1 MQVLM
6 LVIMVAVTTAVY
18 LASIHV
24 APSQFKFLP
33 EALSALVAAFVI
45 VAGPLDRFRLIATRY
60 WLVFAALAVVMVC
73 GVLANAPAPGVLI
86 GNGRF
91 YLRAIPLFF
100 LPALINFSEAQLRT
114 QLRLLLGISV
124 LQLPFSI
131 HQRYVIYSS
140 FKVSGDDV
148 QGTLMNSATLSIFLI
163 GVICVA
169 AALALRERISKPA
182 FLLLFVLLIIPTTIN
197 ETKATVFL
205 LPIGLISTLFVGAP
219 PRKRLQIGVFSAVLM
234 LVFAALFVPIYD
246 FFSQANNKYP
256 YTLESFFTNKKE
268 VEHYL
273 DQGTDVGSR
282 KEAGRIDSV
291 EVPLQ
296 AFLSDP
302 VHLMLGVGVGNGS
315 ISTLG
320 TGYTGEYYPLYGRYT
335 AVSSAA
341 AFLVEIG
348 LIGLALVF
356 MLDWLVFR
364 DALFVAR
371 HDRTLIGAVALG
383 WVGFTIV
390 MVISTFY
397 KDVKAYDSLS
407 YLFWYFS
414 GVIAATR
421 MRLELQAQAA
431 PVSQGAPTAHAAPA
445 RRMRFLQ

>member
-1 MQVLM
+1 MQFLM
-6 LVIMVAVTTAVY
+6 LVIIVAVTSAVY

-24 APSQFKFLP
+24 VPSQLKFLP

-45 VAGPLDRFRLIATRY
+45 VAGPLSRFRLVAARY
-60 WLVFAALAVVMVC
+60 WLVFGALAAVMVC
-73 GVLANAPAPGVLI
+73 GVLVNSPAPGVLI
-86 GNGRF
+86 GNGRY

-131 HQRYVIYSS
+131 QQRYVIYSS

-148 QGTLMNSATLSIFLI
+148 IGTLMNSATLSIFLI
-163 GVICVA
+163 SVMCVA
-169 AALALRERISKPA
+169 AALTLRERISKPA

-197 ETKATVFL
+197 ETKATLFL
-205 LPIGLISTLFVGAP
+205 LPVGLITTLFVGAP
-219 PRKRLQIGVFSAVLM
+219 PQRRLRIAGFSAVLM
-234 LVFAALFVPIYD
+234 LVFGALFVPIYD
-246 FFSQANNKYP
+246 YFSVVNNRYP

-291 EVPLQ
+291 EVPLE

-320 TGYTGEYYPLYGRYT
+320 SGYTGEYEPLYGRYT

-348 LIGLALVF
+348 LLGLALTFV
-356 MLDWLVFR
+356 LDWLVFR
-364 DALFVAR
+364 DALYVAR
-371 HDRTLIGAVALG
+371 HDRTLVGALALG
-383 WVGFTIV
+383 WVGTTIV
-390 MVISTFY
+390 MVVSTFY

-407 YLFWYFS
+407 YMFWYFS

-421 MRLELQAQAA
+421 MRLELAAQAA
-431 PVSQGAPTAHAAPA
+431 PVSHAGATAPDAAA
-445 RRMRFLQ
+445 GRMRFLQ

>member
-6 LVIMVAVTTAVY
+6 LFIIVAVTTALY

-45 VAGPLDRFRLIATRY
+45 VAGPLDRFRLIAARY

-86 GNGRF
+86 GNGRY

-100 LPALINFSEAQLRT
+100 LPALINFSETQLRT

-124 LQLPFSI
+124 LQLPFSL

-140 FKVSGDDV
+140 SRVSGDDV
-148 QGTLMNSATLSIFLI
+148 IGTLMNSAALSIFLI

-169 AALALRERISKPA
+169 AALTLRERISKPA

-296 AFLSDP
+296 AFLSEP
-302 VHLMLGVGVGNGS
+302 VHLLLGVGVGNGS

-320 TGYTGEYYPLYGRYT
+320 NGYTGEYQPLYGRYT

-383 WVGFTIV
+383 WVGTTVV

-431 PVSQGAPTAHAAPA
+431 SVNPGGATAHDAPT